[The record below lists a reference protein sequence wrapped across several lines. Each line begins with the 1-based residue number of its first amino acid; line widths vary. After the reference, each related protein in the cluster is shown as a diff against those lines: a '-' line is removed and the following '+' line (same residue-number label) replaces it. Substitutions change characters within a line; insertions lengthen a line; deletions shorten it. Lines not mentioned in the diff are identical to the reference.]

1 MKRRIIGMIL
11 VVATLILTLA
21 GCGYDYTKDDL
32 GAYASYVDGMDEAK
46 FIAALKALEI
56 KDGDY
61 GTPYDENGDANP
73 KREKKLLEKIYTT
86 LVGKVDTKD
95 EDLKKT
101 EGNLDKNDL
110 LYFCYYATYE
120 KDGNTVIVYPSQM
133 KVASASSIKLG
144 SNELAEGLYENLA
157 IKVIESMGEAGE
169 IDFADLAYSIDA
181 STSAKGEEGDVAYVT
196 YTKTE
201 GSTQTVVNY
210 EKVTL
215 SAESENPVAKK
226 LVGKNVGTVESEW
239 TEGEGESAVKYT
251 SAKILWVVEDE
262 GTEYTVTYTLEDK
275 ISTKDLAVGTTSID
289 IEKDT
294 VLTYHVYPVYYYEV
308 AEFSA
313 EEVLKTL
320 ITSLTKDSLECLDE
334 CEELINTFKEKVTA
348 LTNAEKAYD
357 EAVTAQKKAETAL
370 ETAEAA
376 ARTKGEADE
385 TVTDIDAY
393 IAADATVIAAKSDL
407 ETKNAAVTEKETK
420 KTEAETAR
428 DDAMKAIFTKVG
440 AEDEAAGKAKIEE
453 EYKETVKDTLVA
465 EYNKDIKNKLAKA
478 IWDLMKKSIKVS
490 SYPKKAVN
498 EVYDR
503 MYESHEYTFYTESD
517 SSTSESYYSIHGGSF
532 KEYLTTKMGAD
543 SFKDAKAKLRTEAEA
558 YVADVIVIYF
568 IADVLDQTYTKSEIK
583 EYKKDEDGDYSYN
596 EYYQGESNT
605 LVAYQ
610 FDKIMN
616 YLLESTTDE
625 ETGDVTYTDR
635 IHFYFEEDED
645 EHEGHD
651 HD

>member
-21 GCGYDYTKDDL
+21 GCGYNYTKDDL
-32 GAYASYVDGMDEAK
+32 SKYASYAEGFNKDVFA
-46 FIAALKALEI
+46 AALKDLVIE
-56 KDGDY
+56 DGDF
-61 GTPYDENGDANP
+61 GAPYDEDGNANP
-73 KREKKLLEKIYTT
+73 QREKKILENIYTA

-144 SNELAEGLYENLA
+144 SSELAEGLYENLA
-157 IKVIESMGEAGE
+157 IKLLESMGEAGE
-169 IDFADLAYSIDA
+169 IDFADLAYAIDA
-181 STSAKGEEGDVAYVT
+181 ATATKGESGDVAYIT
-196 YTKTE
+196 YTKTV

-215 SAESENPVAKK
+215 GDENHPVAKK
-226 LVGKNVGTVESEW
+226 LAGKNVGTVESEW

-251 SAKILWVVEDE
+251 SSKILWIVKDE
-262 GTEYTVTYTLEDK
+262 GTEFTVNYTLDK
-275 ISTKDLAVGTTSID
+275 KVSTKDVAVGTTSID

-320 ITSLTKDSLECLDE
+320 ITSLTKDSLDCLED
-334 CEELINTFKEKVTA
+334 CETLISTFKEKVTA
-348 LTNAEKAYD
+348 LTTAEKAYD
-357 EAVTAQKKAETAL
+357 EAVTAKEKAETAL
-370 ETAEAA
+370 ETAKAA
-376 ARTKGEADE
+376 AKTKGEADE
-385 TVTDIDAY
+385 TVTDVDAY
-393 IAADATVIAAKSDL
+393 VDADPTVIAAKSDL
-407 ETKNAAVTEKETK
+407 DAKTTALTEKETAK
-420 KTEAETAR
+420 NEAETAR
-428 DDAMKAIFTKVG
+428 DDAMKAIFNKVG
-440 AEDEAAGKAKIEE
+440 ADDEAAGKAKIEE
-453 EYKETVKDTLVA
+453 EYKETVKDTLV
-465 EYNKDIKNKLAKA
+465 EKYNADIKSKLAKA
-478 IWDLMKKSIKVS
+478 IWELMEKNVKVS

-498 EVYDR
+498 EMYDR
-503 MYESHEYTFYTESD
+503 MYESHEYTFYTGSD
-517 SSTSESYYSIHGGSF
+517 STTNESYYSIHGGSF

-543 SFKDAKAKLRTEAEA
+543 SFKDAKAKLRSEAEA
-558 YVADVIVIYF
+558 YVADIIVIYF
-568 IADVLDQTYTKSEIK
+568 VADAFGQTYTKSEIK
-583 EYKKDEDGDYSYN
+583 DYKKDENGDYSYN
-596 EYYQGESNT
+596 EYYQGETNT

-610 FDKIMN
+610 FDKLMN
-616 YLLESTTDE
+616 YFLESTTDE
-625 ETGDVTYTDR
+625 ETGDVSYTDR
-635 IHFYFEEDED
+635 IHFSFKTDD